1 MAALTVAQAMVSRRR
16 REPSSQRAVSAFG
29 QNLGASFL
37 NVIVALGA
45 LGFVSFY
52 VGLAGYAA
60 ATLLNV
66 PGWVG
71 ALLIAG
77 GLYTVNAVG
86 LDRWNSLVWLTAIS
100 TSGVAIFAFYSVG
113 TRWAP
118 DATSSLDVGGFLWAI
133 GSILAY
139 GMFFALRSGD
149 FSWDLDRD
157 EDVVK
162 AGLTLFV
169 PLVIFLFIG
178 ALVYRAAGDYN
189 IADVLARKQ
198 SIWLSNVLLIISVIA
213 PVMSGFHSGGL
224 AIPTF
229 SPVSKRGSAIL
240 IATLAFVF
248 GTLRFDRELLLFLDL
263 LGAFIA
269 PALAVMLMVA
279 LFKNSTTPTAALA
292 AWALG
297 SAAALLSKWQGQLSP
312 VLVGGAVSALMLC
325 LFVGWARVSVRLRL
339 NQQKP

>member
-29 QNLGASFL
+29 QNLGANLL

-66 PGWVG
+66 PGWLG
-71 ALLIAG
+71 ALLVAG
-77 GLYTVNAVG
+77 GLYVVNAAG
-86 LDRWNSLVWLTAIS
+86 LDRWNSLAWLTAIS

-113 TRWAP
+113 TAWAA
-118 DATSSLDVGGFLWAI
+118 DTTSSLGADGFLWAI

-162 AGLTLFV
+162 AGLTLFI

-213 PVMSGFHSGGL
+213 PVVSGFHSGEL

-229 SPVSKRGSAIL
+229 SPMGKRGSAIL

-248 GTLRFDRELLLFLDL
+248 GTLRFDHELLLFLDL

-269 PALAVMLMVA
+269 PALAVMLLVA
-279 LFKNSTTPTAALA
+279 LWKNATSPAAALG

-297 SAAALLSKWQGQLSP
+297 SAAALLSKWQGALSP
-312 VLVGGAVSALMLC
+312 VLVGGGVSVLVLS
-325 LFVGWARVSVRLRL
+325 LFVASARVAIRFEKKV
-339 NQQKP
+339 